1 MNIIELTNDELQ
13 TVITWRDENKYIVR
27 DFKPFLVGGRIVV
40 PNTFSLS
47 FSVFPLKDRYSIAL
61 KYYANMQKLLTVE
74 VETLPLGFTKVVGV
88 RGTKA
93 YEKAKFTAV
102 QKNGIVQDMIG
113 VFFAVNA
120 YFLHRVTLDEEI
132 PEKVAKTHSMGGNKT
147 QNRKDRRVVKHLNK
161 IYTIRGKNI
170 SSGTGATR
178 VRHCE
183 AWEVVGHYRH
193 YKNGRVVYI
202 APYCK
207 GKNKNAVRGKTY
219 KV

>member
-13 TVITWRDENKYIVR
+13 TVLKWRDENKDTVR
-27 DFKPFLVGGRIVV
+27 NFKPFLVGGRIVV
-40 PNTFSLS
+40 GDIFSLS
-47 FSVFPLKDRYSIAL
+47 FSVFPIKERYSITI
-61 KYYANMQKLLTVE
+61 KYYANMQKLLTIE
-74 VETLPLGFTKVVGV
+74 VETFPFGFTKVLDI
-88 RGTKA
+88 RGTKV
-93 YEKAKFTAV
+93 YERSKFSPEER
-102 QKNGIVQDMIG
+102 NGIIQDMIG

-132 PEKVAKTHSMGGNKT
+132 PEKIAKTHSTGKETAHSQAN
-147 QNRKDRRVVKHLNK
+147 RRVVKHLNK

-170 SSGTGATR
+170 PSGSGAIR
-178 VRHCE
+178 MRHCE

-193 YKNGRVVYI
+193 YKDGRVIYI

-207 GKNKNAVRGKTY
+207 GKNKNAIKGKTY